1 MNVRSF
7 LDANIL
13 VYTDDAD
20 NPEKR
25 SRCLD
30 LFERARLERWGVV
43 STQVLQEYFSAA
55 TRKLRVA
62 PEIARRKVELF
73 GQLDLFPI
81 ELADILGAV
90 DLHRLH
96 GFSFW
101 DALVVR
107 AAIQARCSVLFTED
121 LQHDRR
127 IDGLRVVNPFF
138 HP

>member
-127 IDGLRVVNPFF
+127 IDGLRVVNPFI

>member
-13 VYTDDAD
+13 IYTDDAD

-43 STQVLQEYFSAA
+43 STQVLEEYFSAA

-73 GQLDLFPI
+73 GQLDLFLI
-81 ELADILGAV
+81 ELADVLGAI

-96 GFSFW
+96 GFNFW

-127 IDGLRVVNPFF
+127 IDGLRVVNPFI